1 MHSLKKVL
9 ATTISETNG
18 IALLPTLDLIINS
31 PRVSAAVK
39 DSVSEFAVL
48 LRKLHE
54 NEISVEKLLFH
65 PVSECLRGFFKNF
78 PLPFME
84 EHIHLTGSLSA
95 EFVYPRLKKLLEGA
109 EGDQYRKKILEEYGQ
124 SAKFSTLEEVRDLIT
139 LKNHERFARYLKI
152 LYLPKLVLIDR
163 KAHRDAAYHI
173 AKTLYETYNVG
184 FIRLKFTY
192 DRSTSSESERV
203 IGSENLHS
211 EEVVLGLYEGFSD
224 YQKEN
229 SKFTFTLS
237 PSFRKEADFFD
248 AKNFKDKK
256 AHFDSQVQSI
266 IDLLDNYSFLAPV
279 LTDVDTVGDE
289 TGLFRKE
296 HFNLMVE
303 GFRKLQ
309 ARGIRIRSHHGETFQ
324 TLRHGIQAVD
334 NAMNIW
340 RIDTLEHGLSLGINP
355 NFYFQTVLEESLK
368 LNREGTPIDPKSFIY
383 RELRDMNWFDSA
395 FILEKLLKGIR
406 CSETEMKEIIKVKFH
421 HAQSVETYQHDV
433 LNRLLNKDVTV
444 TALPSSNQ
452 KLTGVIPG
460 FQDHPFSW
468 WEKKGVKL
476 GVGTDNYVTLG
487 TDYIQEMLLLLYSEP
502 HDLKITKLLMVTTGE
517 SRRMYLSRLLWDTR
531 KRYEDLKV
539 K

>member
-1 MHSLKKVL
+1 MQSLKKVL

-18 IALLPTLDLIINS
+18 IALLPTLELIISS
-31 PRVSAAVK
+31 PRVSTAVK
-39 DSVSEFAVL
+39 ESVAEFATM
-48 LRKLHE
+48 LRKFHE
-54 NEISVEKLLFH
+54 NELAVDRLLSH

-95 EFVYPRLKKLLEGA
+95 EFVYPRIKKLLDGKD
-109 EGDQYRKKILEEYGQ
+109 GDQYRNKIMQEYG
-124 SAKFSTLEEVRDLIT
+124 SDAKFSTLEEVRELIT
-139 LKNHERFARYLKI
+139 LKSHERFARYLKI
-152 LYLPKLVLIDR
+152 LYLPKLVLTDR

-173 AKTLYETYNVG
+173 AKSLYDKYNVG

-192 DRSTSSESERV
+192 DRSTSQESERV
-203 IGSENLHS
+203 IGAENLHS
-211 EEVVLGLYEGFSD
+211 EEVVLGLYEGFKD

-229 SKFTFTLS
+229 SKFSFTLS

-248 AKNFKDKK
+248 AKNYESKKD
-256 AHFDSQVQSI
+256 HFNSQVQSI
-266 IDLLDNYSFLAPV
+266 IDLLDNYSFLVPV

-296 HFNLMVE
+296 HFNVMAD

-309 ARGIRIRSHHGETFQ
+309 ARGLRIRSHHGETFH

-355 NFYFQTVLEESLK
+355 NFYFQTVLEDVLK
-368 LNREGTPIDPKSFIY
+368 LNREGLAVDPKSFIF
-383 RELRDMNWFDSA
+383 RELKDMNWFE
-395 FILEKLLKGIR
+395 FQHILEKLLKGET
-406 CSETEMKEIIKVKFH
+406 CSEKEIKEIVKIKFH
-421 HAQSVETYQHDV
+421 HAQSVESYQHDV
-433 LNRLLNKDVTV
+433 LNRLLNKEVTV

-517 SRRMYLSRLLWDTR
+517 SRRLFLSRLLWDTR
-531 KRYEDLKV
+531 KRYEETRLK
-539 K
+539 